1 MIAFVEHNTSHA
13 HKQLLHQGFHLVEH
27 QHTPHALHGLGALV
41 AILVVVHLLAMG
53 FILYLFMRT
62 AEPADKSGRRRGPGK
77 GRDPMGNRGMAA
89 AAAAPPPPPPPI
101 RCVADHPGGA
111 VLWQR

>member
-27 QHTPHALHGLGALV
+27 QHSPHALHGLGALV
-41 AILVVVHLLAMG
+41 AVLVIVHLVAMA

-62 AEPADKSGRRRGPGK
+62 SEPAAASSRGRRLGK
-77 GRDPMGNRGMAA
+77 GRDVTSRGTPLPR
-89 AAAAPPPPPPPI
+89 PPQLLPI
-101 RCVADHPGGA
+101 RCVADNPGGA